1 MTLPFRC
8 PPRIC
13 STAGAVPVPER
24 LAGDRRRL
32 HAAGREQAL
41 RLHDLGGVRMR
52 AMFLGY
58 AVVIAGGLAYF
69 VAIAALGR

>member
-1 MTLPFRC
+1 M
-8 PPRIC
+8 
-13 STAGAVPVPER
+13 
-24 LAGDRRRL
+24 
-32 HAAGREQAL
+32 
-41 RLHDLGGVRMR
+41 RMR